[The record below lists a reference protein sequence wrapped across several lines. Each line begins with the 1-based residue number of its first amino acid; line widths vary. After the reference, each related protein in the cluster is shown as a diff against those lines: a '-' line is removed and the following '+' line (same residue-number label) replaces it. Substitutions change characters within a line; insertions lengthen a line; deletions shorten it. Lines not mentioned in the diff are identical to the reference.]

1 VNKTEK
7 ADAPLASLG
16 NILPGQIETLALN
29 SQKAVCAS
37 KQVERINDS
46 KKDTS
51 GPDIMSD
58 RGTEGEPRLGT
69 SPSKS
74 DVAAM
79 IGESLQNVYNDILQQ
94 PVPDRFL
101 DLLRQLETG
110 ETEPLSSSKK
120 ENS

>member
-7 ADAPLASLG
+7 ADAPLASQVD
-16 NILPGQIETLALN
+16 ILPGKIENLALN

-37 KQVERINDS
+37 KQVDRINDS

-51 GPDIMSD
+51 GPGSMRD
-58 RGTEGEPRLGT
+58 RKTEGEPRSAT
-69 SPSKS
+69 SPSNS
-74 DVAAM
+74 DVATM

-110 ETEPLSSSKK
+110 ETKPLSSSKK